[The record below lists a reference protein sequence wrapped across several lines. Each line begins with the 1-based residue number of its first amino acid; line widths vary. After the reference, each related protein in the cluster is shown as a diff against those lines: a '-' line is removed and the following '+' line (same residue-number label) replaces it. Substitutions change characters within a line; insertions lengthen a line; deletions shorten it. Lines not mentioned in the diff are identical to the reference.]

1 MFNRSPVQRALARLS
16 SLCGSPRA
24 WMLLLALLTMAPDA
38 ARAACGTFNVPDAN
52 TTPST
57 SPMASGGSI
66 AINIGYQCDP
76 FGLNP
81 QSFVTQPTHGSVTLS
96 GTDNTIVNYANNG
109 DGATTDSFVVQDASG
124 NPFTVNVAIGAATS
138 PITVSPA
145 SLPTPNVGTSYSQS
159 LSSTGGTAPYS
170 YALTAGALPSGL
182 TLSGS
187 TISGTPNQ
195 AGSYNATI
203 TVTDNVGTT
212 GTKSYAFTVPNP
224 SSSIAVVAP
233 PTAALN
239 TAYSYDLNANTS
251 GALAPYTYSQ
261 PTSGALPPGLA
272 LSGTTISG
280 TPTTVGTYNFSL
292 TVTDASPGPGGP
304 YFKSVNLSI
313 TVQNIP
319 PVANSVSA
327 TVAYDSTSNPITLN
341 ITGGAATSVAIGT
354 AASHGTATASGTSIT
369 YTPTTG
375 YAGPDSFTYTATNG
389 AGTSSPATATITV
402 SPPTLVY
409 TPAAP
414 PHASAGVAYS
424 HSITGASGG
433 AAPYT
438 YAVTSGALPAGLALA
453 SDGTLS
459 GTATAAGTF
468 NFTVTATDS
477 STGTG
482 PFSIGS
488 GVTLVVDAPTILIAP
503 ATLPNGTFNAA
514 YGQTVTASGGTA
526 PYSYAVTTGSLPNG
540 LSLSSTGALSGTPTQ
555 AGDYPITITATDSTT
570 GAAAPYTGSQSY
582 TLHID
587 GPAITVAPGTVPNAT
602 VGTAYSQ
609 TLSASGGTGPYT
621 FAATGSVPP
630 GLTLSAGG
638 NLSGTPTTAG
648 DFSFTA
654 TATDADSF
662 TGNQAYTVHVTAIA
676 PAAPTG
682 ASATAGDTQA
692 SVSFAA
698 PTNTGGAPISSYTVT
713 SSPGGFTATG
723 SASPITVTGLTNG
736 TAYTFTVTATNTAGT
751 GPASTPSNAV
761 TPKGAQTITFNNPG
775 TQNFGTTPTLSATA
789 SSGLTPTF
797 SSQTTGV
804 CTITSGGAL
813 TFLSAGTCT
822 VSADQAG
829 DGTYLAAP
837 TVTQSFTVAAVVP
850 GAPTIGAASAGDA
863 QATVSFVA
871 PASNGGATITAYTV
885 TSNPGGITG
894 TGAASP
900 IAVTGLTNGTAYT
913 FTVTAT
919 NSAGTG
925 SASAASNSVTPLGT
939 QTITF
944 NNPGSQNFGTSP
956 QMVASASSGLTVSFS
971 STTSAVC
978 TVTSAGVLTTVAPGT
993 CSIQADQA
1001 GNGAY
1006 QPASAVTQ
1014 SFAIVVPG
1022 GAVSFSTAS
1031 PLPGATA
1038 ESVYSQTITAAGG
1051 ATPYTFS
1058 LVSGSLPTGVTFSSS
1073 GALSGTPLASGTF
1086 NFTLRVTD
1094 AATQTADK
1102 AYQLV
1107 VTAPAIAL
1115 APVTLSGGQVAQAY
1129 AQTLTASGGV
1139 APYTF
1144 AVTTGALP
1152 AGLTLS
1158 AAGTLSGTP
1167 TAAGSFNVTVTAT
1180 DQHGFQGSQAY
1191 TLGINQ
1197 PVPVAVDDS
1206 ASVNSNGHVTI
1217 NVTANDS
1224 GPITSV
1230 AITQQPTHGTATI
1243 NGLDVV
1249 YTPAANYFGS
1259 DTLKYT
1265 ATGPG
1270 GTSGA
1275 ATASITVVPNS
1286 VSFPAAQLPDA
1297 TAEATYS
1304 HTFAASNGIAPY
1316 TYQLSGG
1323 ALPGGLVLA
1332 PDGTLSGTP
1341 VEAGTFSFTVHVT
1354 DTAGQTADQS
1364 FQLTVASPSVT
1375 VAPGSVPAGT
1385 VGTVYSQVLSA
1396 SGGVAPYTFA
1406 VTTGALPAGLTLSA
1420 AGTLSGTPTAAGS
1433 FNVTVTATDQHGF
1446 QGSQAYTLG
1455 INQPVPVAVDD
1466 TASVNSNG
1474 HVTIAVTAN
1483 DSGPITSIAIT
1494 QQPAHG
1500 TATVSGLDVVY
1511 SPAANYFGSD
1521 TLKYTATGPGGTSGA
1536 ATVSITVVPGAVP
1549 VAAAQTAKVLAGKSV
1564 TIHAAAG
1571 ATNGPFTGAAITSA
1585 PTSGTA
1591 VVQGTDIVY
1600 TADPNA
1606 SGTFGLDYTLSNA
1619 FGTSQPAHVTLAVN
1633 PRPVAP
1639 ALNAK
1644 TIAGVTVQVDL
1655 TTAARGGP
1663 FTAANVVSIMPANAG
1678 TATVRSS
1685 NGGYTLAFTPA
1696 ATFGGVAKVTY
1707 TLSNAFATSE
1717 PGTVD
1722 ITVELRRDPSKDPE
1736 VTGVLDAQAEA
1747 THRMA
1752 MGQINNFQR
1761 RLESLHNGSSRGG
1774 FSNGITM
1781 SSASSLRRQPL
1792 AIDGRQG
1799 MGSAGD
1805 PFLMPTD
1812 GAMTN
1817 PSVSGN
1823 AAPGGVSFWAGG
1835 AVNFG
1840 KLQPGASDNGIDFTT
1855 SGLSLGADKQV
1866 SQALTLGVGAG
1877 YGHDVSDVG
1886 QHGSRSAVDS
1896 YNVAV
1901 YGSYQPGESIYVDAL
1916 AGYQWLQ
1923 FDARRFVTD
1932 NGNTVHGSRDGKQW
1946 FASLSVGYQHQAKD
1960 MMLTPYGRLDVARAA
1975 LDGYTETGDA
1985 VFALRYEGQTVKTS
1999 TANLGLLAQWS
2010 VKRDYGMWTPQLRAE
2025 FGHDM
2030 QGASVATMRYADLLT
2045 GPLYQA
2051 TLSRQ
2056 SRNHTIVGAGFTL
2069 QTYKGWSLRAE
2080 YQAQIDNTSRDNQ
2093 SIQLGVQK
2101 ALQP

>member
-1 MFNRSPVQRALARLS
+1 
-16 SLCGSPRA
+16 
-24 WMLLLALLTMAPDA
+24 MLLAVLAMAPGA
-38 ARAACGTFNVPDAN
+38 AHAACGTFNVPDAN

-76 FGLNP
+76 FGQNP

-96 GTDNTIVNYANNG
+96 GTDNTIVNYTNNG
-109 DGATTDSFVVQDASG
+109 DGATSDSFVVQDASG

-159 LSSTGGTAPYS
+159 LSSSGGTAPYS
-170 YALTAGALPSGL
+170 YAVTAGSLPSGL
-182 TLSGS
+182 NLSGS

-195 AGSYNATI
+195 AGSYSATI

-224 SSSIAVVAP
+224 SSSIAVAAP

-261 PTSGALPPGLA
+261 TGGSLPPGLT

-280 TPTTVGTYNFSL
+280 TPTAVGTYNFNL

-304 YFKSVNLSI
+304 YFKSVSLSI

-319 PVANSVSA
+319 PVANAVSA

-341 ITGGAATSVAIGT
+341 ITGGAPTSVAIGT

-369 YTPTTG
+369 YTPTAG

-389 AGTSSPATATITV
+389 AGTSSPATVTITV
-402 SPPTLVY
+402 SPPTLTY
-409 TPAAP
+409 APAAP
-414 PHASAGVAYS
+414 PHAIAGAAYS
-424 HSITGASGG
+424 QSIASASGG

-438 YAVTSGALPAGLALA
+438 YAVTSGSLPAGLTLA
-453 SDGTLS
+453 SNGTLS

-468 NFTVTATDS
+468 NLTVTATDS

-482 PFSIGS
+482 PFSVGS
-488 GVTLVVDAPTILIAP
+488 AVTLVVDAPTILVAP
-503 ATLPNGTFNAA
+503 ATLPNGTFNTA
-514 YGQTVTASGGTA
+514 YSQTVTASGGTA
-526 PYSYAVTTGSLPNG
+526 PYSYAVTAGTVPNG
-540 LSLSSTGALSGTPTQ
+540 LSLSSTGVLSGTPTQ
-555 AGDYPITITATDSTT
+555 AGDYPITITASDSTT
-570 GAAAPYTGSQSY
+570 GPAAPYGGSQSY

-587 GPAITVAPGTVPNAT
+587 GPVITVAPGTVPNAT
-602 VGTAYSQ
+602 VGTPYSQ

-638 NLSGTPTTAG
+638 TLSGTPTTAG

-662 TGNQAYTVHVTAIA
+662 TGSQAYTVHVTAIV

-682 ASATAGDTQA
+682 ANATAGDTQA
-692 SVSFAA
+692 SVNFAA
-698 PTNTGGAPISSYTVT
+698 PTDTGGAAISAYTVT
-713 SSPGGFTATG
+713 SSPGGLTG
-723 SASPITVTGLTNG
+723 TGAASPITVTGLTNG

-751 GPASTPSNAV
+751 GPASTASNAV
-761 TPKGAQTITFNNPG
+761 TPKGAQSITFNSPG
-775 TQNFGTTPTLSATA
+775 TQNFGTSPTLTATA
-789 SSGLTPTF
+789 SSSLTPTF

-822 VSADQAG
+822 IAADQAG

-837 TVTQSFTVAAVVP
+837 TVTQSFSVAAVVP
-850 GAPTIGAASAGDA
+850 GAPTIGVATAGNT
-863 QATVSFVA
+863 QATVSFTA
-871 PASNGGATITAYTV
+871 PASNGGSAVTGYTV

-900 IAVTGLTNGTAYT
+900 ITVTGLTNGTAYT

-919 NSAGTG
+919 NGAGTG

-971 STTSAVC
+971 STTSAIC

-993 CSIQADQA
+993 CTIQADQA

-1006 QPASAVTQ
+1006 QLAPSVTQ

-1038 ESVYSQTITAAGG
+1038 ETAYSQSITAAGG

-1073 GALSGTPLASGTF
+1073 GVLSGTPLASGTF

-1094 AATQTADK
+1094 AATQAADK
-1102 AYQLV
+1102 SYQLV
-1107 VTAPAIAL
+1107 VAAPAIAL
-1115 APVTLSGGQVAQAY
+1115 APATLPGGQVAQAY

-1139 APYTF
+1139 ASYTF
-1144 AVTTGALP
+1144 AVTAGALP

-1167 TAAGSFNVTVTAT
+1167 TAAGSFN
-1180 DQHGFQGSQAY
+1180 
-1191 TLGINQ
+1191 I
-1197 PVPVAVDDS
+1197 
-1206 ASVNSNGHVTI
+1206 
-1217 NVTANDS
+1217 
-1224 GPITSV
+1224 
-1230 AITQQPTHGTATI
+1230 
-1243 NGLDVV
+1243 
-1249 YTPAANYFGS
+1249 
-1259 DTLKYT
+1259 
-1265 ATGPG
+1265 
-1270 GTSGA
+1270 
-1275 ATASITVVPNS
+1275 
-1286 VSFPAAQLPDA
+1286 
-1297 TAEATYS
+1297 
-1304 HTFAASNGIAPY
+1304 
-1316 TYQLSGG
+1316 
-1323 ALPGGLVLA
+1323 
-1332 PDGTLSGTP
+1332 
-1341 VEAGTFSFTVHVT
+1341 
-1354 DTAGQTADQS
+1354 
-1364 FQLTVASPSVT
+1364 
-1375 VAPGSVPAGT
+1375 
-1385 VGTVYSQVLSA
+1385 
-1396 SGGVAPYTFA
+1396 
-1406 VTTGALPAGLTLSA
+1406 
-1420 AGTLSGTPTAAGS
+1420 
-1433 FNVTVTATDQHGF
+1433 TVTATDQHGF

-1466 TASVNSNG
+1466 TASANSNG
-1474 HVTIAVTAN
+1474 HVTITVTAN
-1483 DSGPITSIAIT
+1483 DSGPITSVAIT

-1500 TATVSGLDVVY
+1500 TATVNGLDVVY
-1511 SPAANYFGSD
+1511 TPAANYFGSD

-1549 VAAAQTAKVLAGKSV
+1549 VAAAQTVKVLAGKSI
-1564 TIHAAAG
+1564 TIHTSAH
-1571 ATNGPFTGAAITSA
+1571 ATNGPFTGAAITAA

-1619 FGTSQPAHVTLAVN
+1619 FGTSQPAHVTLTVN

-1639 ALNAK
+1639 TLTAK
-1644 TIAGVTVQVDL
+1644 TIAGATVQVDL
-1655 TTAARGGP
+1655 TTGAHGGP

-1678 TATVRSS
+1678 TATVSSS

-1696 ATFGGVAKVTY
+1696 ATFGGIAKVTY

-1722 ITVELRRDPSKDPE
+1722 ITVELRSDPSKDPE

-1752 MGQINNFQR
+1752 RGQINNFQR
-1761 RLESLHNGSSRGG
+1761 RLESLHSGGGRGG
-1774 FSNGITM
+1774 FTNGITM

-1792 AIDGRQG
+1792 ATDGRQG

-1805 PFLMPTD
+1805 PFLLPAD
-1812 GAMTN
+1812 SAMTN
-1817 PSVSGN
+1817 PTVSGN

-1866 SQALTLGVGAG
+1866 SQALTLGMGAG
-1877 YGHDVSDVG
+1877 YGHDISDVG

-1946 FASLSVGYQHQAKD
+1946 FASLSVGYQHQADD

-1985 VFALRYEGQTVKTS
+1985 VFALRYQGQTVKTS

-2030 QGASVATMRYADLLT
+2030 QGASVATMRYADLLS

-2056 SRNHTIVGAGFTL
+2056 SRNHTILGAGFTL

-2093 SIQLGVQK
+2093 SIQLGIQK

>member
-1 MFNRSPVQRALARLS
+1 MSNRSTKQRALARLS
-16 SLCGSPRA
+16 SLCGSPRV
-24 WMLLLALLTMAPDA
+24 WLMLLALLAITPSA
-38 ARAACGTFNVPDAN
+38 AHAACGTFNVPDAN

-57 SPMASGGSI
+57 SPMAAGGTI
-66 AINIGYQCDP
+66 TINVGTMCDP

-81 QSFVTQPTHGSVTLS
+81 YPSGNTTNPSHGSVSVDAAAGVITYTNDGL
-96 GTDNTIVNYANNG
+96 
-109 DGATTDSFVVQDASG
+109 GATSDSFVVADASG

-138 PITVSPA
+138 PITVSPT
-145 SLPTPNVGTSYSQS
+145 SLPTPQVGTSYSQT
-159 LSSTGGTAPYS
+159 LSSSGGTAPYS
-170 YALTAGALPSGL
+170 YALTAGSLPSGL
-182 TLSGS
+182 SLSGS

-195 AGSYNATI
+195 AGSYSATI

-212 GTKSYAFTVPNP
+212 GTKSYTVTVPNP
-224 SSSIAVVAP
+224 SSGITVAAP

-239 TAYSYDLNANTS
+239 TPYSYNLNANTT

-272 LSGTTISG
+272 LSGTIISG
-280 TPTTVGTYNFSL
+280 TPTSVGTYNFSL

-313 TVQNIP
+313 AVQNIP
-319 PVANSVSA
+319 PVANAASA
-327 TVAYDSTSNPITLN
+327 TVAYDSTNNPITLN
-341 ITGGAATSVAIGT
+341 ITGGAATSVAVGT
-354 AASHGTATASGTSIT
+354 AATHGTATASGTSIT
-369 YTPTTG
+369 YTPVSG

-389 AGTSSPATATITV
+389 AGTSSPATVTITV

-409 TPAAP
+409 TPVAP
-414 PHASAGVAYS
+414 PHASVGVAYS
-424 HSITGASGG
+424 HSFAGASGG

-438 YAVTSGALPAGLALA
+438 YAVTIGSLPAGLTLA

-503 ATLPNGTFNAA
+503 ATLPNGTFNIP
-514 YGQTVTASGGTA
+514 YSQTVTASGGTA
-526 PYSYAVTTGSLPNG
+526 PYSYAVTAGSLPNG

-602 VGTAYSQ
+602 VGAAYSQ
-609 TLSASGGTGPYT
+609 TLSASGGTAPYT
-621 FAATGSVPP
+621 FAATGSVPS

-638 NLSGTPTTAG
+638 TLSGTPTTAG
-648 DFSFTA
+648 DFSFTV

-789 SSGLTPTF
+789 SSGLTPSF

-822 VSADQAG
+822 ISADQAG
-829 DGTYLAAP
+829 DGAYLAAP

-863 QATVSFVA
+863 QATVSFAA
-871 PASNGGATITAYTV
+871 PASNGGATITGYTV

-900 IAVTGLTNGTAYT
+900 IVVTGLTNGTAYT

-944 NNPGSQNFGTSP
+944 NSPGSQNFGTSP

-1038 ESVYSQTITAAGG
+1038 ETAYSQTITASGG

-1058 LVSGSLPTGVTFSSS
+1058 LVGGALPTGVTFSSS
-1073 GALSGTPLASGTF
+1073 GVLSGTPLASGTF

-1094 AATQTADK
+1094 AATQTADT
-1102 AYQLV
+1102 AYQLTV
-1107 VTAPAIAL
+1107 AAPTIAL
-1115 APVTLSGGQVAQAY
+1115 APATLPGGQVAQAY
-1129 AQTLTASGGV
+1129 AQT
-1139 APYTF
+1139 
-1144 AVTTGALP
+1144 
-1152 AGLTLS
+1152 
-1158 AAGTLSGTP
+1158 
-1167 TAAGSFNVTVTAT
+1167 
-1180 DQHGFQGSQAY
+1180 
-1191 TLGINQ
+1191 
-1197 PVPVAVDDS
+1197 
-1206 ASVNSNGHVTI
+1206 
-1217 NVTANDS
+1217 
-1224 GPITSV
+1224 
-1230 AITQQPTHGTATI
+1230 
-1243 NGLDVV
+1243 
-1249 YTPAANYFGS
+1249 
-1259 DTLKYT
+1259 
-1265 ATGPG
+1265 
-1270 GTSGA
+1270 
-1275 ATASITVVPNS
+1275 
-1286 VSFPAAQLPDA
+1286 
-1297 TAEATYS
+1297 
-1304 HTFAASNGIAPY
+1304 
-1316 TYQLSGG
+1316 
-1323 ALPGGLVLA
+1323 
-1332 PDGTLSGTP
+1332 
-1341 VEAGTFSFTVHVT
+1341 
-1354 DTAGQTADQS
+1354 
-1364 FQLTVASPSVT
+1364 
-1375 VAPGSVPAGT
+1375 
-1385 VGTVYSQVLSA
+1385 LSA

-1433 FNVTVTATDQHGF
+1433 FNITVTATDQHGF

-1494 QQPAHG
+1494 QQPTHG

-1536 ATVSITVVPGAVP
+1536 ATVSINVVPGAVP

-1619 FGTSQPAHVTLAVN
+1619 FGTSQTAHVTLAVN

-1639 ALNAK
+1639 ALTAK

-1761 RLESLHNGSSRGG
+1761 RLESLHNGGSRGG

-1781 SSASSLRRQPL
+1781 NSASSLRRQPL
-1792 AIDGRQG
+1792 TIDGRQG

-1877 YGHDVSDVG
+1877 YGHDVSDIG

-1901 YGSYQPGESIYVDAL
+1901 YGSYQPSEAIYVDAL

-2010 VKRDYGMWTPQLRAE
+2010 VKRDYGMWMPQLRAE

-2056 SRNHTIVGAGFTL
+2056 SRNHTILGAGFTL

-2101 ALQP
+2101 ALEP

>member
-1 MFNRSPVQRALARLS
+1 MSNRSPMQRALARLS
-16 SLCGSPRA
+16 SLFGSPRA
-24 WMLLLALLTMAPDA
+24 WLMLMALLAMAPGA
-38 ARAACGTFNVPDAN
+38 AHAACGTFNVPDAN

-76 FGLNP
+76 FGQNP
-81 QSFVTQPTHGSVTLS
+81 QSDVTQPTHGSVTLS
-96 GTDNTIVNYANNG
+96 GTDNTIVNYVNNG
-109 DGATTDSFVVQDASG
+109 DGATSDSFVVKDASG
-124 NPFTVNVAIGAATS
+124 IPFTVNVAIGAASS

-145 SLPTPNVGTSYSQS
+145 SLPTPQVDSSYSQS
-159 LSSTGGTAPYS
+159 LSATGGTAPYS
-170 YALTAGALPSGL
+170 FALTSGALPSGL
-182 TLSGS
+182 SLVGN

-195 AGSYNATI
+195 AGSYSATI
-203 TVTDNVGTT
+203 TVTDNTGTT
-212 GTKSYAFTVPNP
+212 GIKSYALTVPNP
-224 SSSIAVVAP
+224 SSGIAVAAP

-239 TAYSYDLNANTS
+239 TPYSYNLNANTS

-261 PTSGALPPGLA
+261 PTSGSLPPGLA

-292 TVTDASPGPGGP
+292 TVTDASPGPNGP

-319 PVANSVSA
+319 PVANPVSA

-389 AGTSSPATATITV
+389 AGISSPATVTITV
-402 SPPTLVY
+402 SPPTLTY
-409 TPAAP
+409 APAAP
-414 PHASAGVAYS
+414 PYAIAGVAYNQ
-424 HSITGASGG
+424 SIAGASGG

-438 YAVTSGALPAGLALA
+438 YAVTSGSLPAGLTLA
-453 SDGTLS
+453 STGTLS
-459 GTATAAGTF
+459 GTATAVGTF
-468 NFTVTATDS
+468 NFTATATDS

-503 ATLPNGTFNAA
+503 ATLPNGTFNTA
-514 YGQTVTASGGTA
+514 YSQTVTASGGTA
-526 PYSYAVTTGSLPNG
+526 PYSYAVTAGTLPNG
-540 LSLSSTGALSGTPTQ
+540 LSLSSAGVLSGTPTQ
-555 AGDYPITITATDSTT
+555 AGDYPITITASDSTT
-570 GAAAPYTGSQSY
+570 GPAAPYGGSQSY

-587 GPAITVAPGTVPNAT
+587 GPVITVAPGTVPNAT

-609 TLSASGGTGPYT
+609 TLSASGGTAPYT
-621 FAATGSVPP
+621 FSATGSLPP
-630 GLTLSAGG
+630 GLTLGAGG
-638 NLSGTPTTAG
+638 TLSGTPTTAG

-662 TGNQAYTVHVTAIA
+662 TGSQAYTVHVTAIA

-698 PTNTGGAPISSYTVT
+698 PTDTGGAPITGYTVT
-713 SSPGGFTATG
+713 SSPGGFTGTG

-736 TAYTFTVTATNTAGT
+736 TSYTFTVTATNTAGT
-751 GPASTPSNAV
+751 GPASTASNAV

-775 TQNFGTTPTLSATA
+775 TQNFGTSPTLTATA
-789 SSGLTPTF
+789 SSSLTPTF

-822 VSADQAG
+822 IAADQAG

-837 TVTQSFTVAAVVP
+837 TVTQSFSVAAVVP
-850 GAPTIGAASAGDA
+850 GAPTIGVATAGNT
-863 QATVSFVA
+863 QATVSFTA
-871 PASNGGATITAYTV
+871 PASNGGAAVTGYTV

-900 IAVTGLTNGTAYT
+900 ITVTGLTNGTAYT

-919 NSAGTG
+919 NGAGTG

-993 CSIQADQA
+993 CTIQADQA

-1006 QPASAVTQ
+1006 QPAPSVTQ

-1038 ESVYSQTITAAGG
+1038 ETAYSQTITAAGG

-1073 GALSGTPLASGTF
+1073 GVVSGTPLASGTF

-1094 AATQTADK
+1094 AATQMADK
-1102 AYQLV
+1102 SYQLV
-1107 VTAPAIAL
+1107 VAAPAIAL
-1115 APVTLSGGQVAQAY
+1115 APATLPGGQVAQAY

-1158 AAGTLSGTP
+1158 AGGTLSGTP
-1167 TAAGSFNVTVTAT
+1167 TAAGSFN
-1180 DQHGFQGSQAY
+1180 
-1191 TLGINQ
+1191 I
-1197 PVPVAVDDS
+1197 
-1206 ASVNSNGHVTI
+1206 
-1217 NVTANDS
+1217 
-1224 GPITSV
+1224 
-1230 AITQQPTHGTATI
+1230 
-1243 NGLDVV
+1243 
-1249 YTPAANYFGS
+1249 
-1259 DTLKYT
+1259 
-1265 ATGPG
+1265 
-1270 GTSGA
+1270 
-1275 ATASITVVPNS
+1275 
-1286 VSFPAAQLPDA
+1286 
-1297 TAEATYS
+1297 
-1304 HTFAASNGIAPY
+1304 
-1316 TYQLSGG
+1316 
-1323 ALPGGLVLA
+1323 
-1332 PDGTLSGTP
+1332 
-1341 VEAGTFSFTVHVT
+1341 
-1354 DTAGQTADQS
+1354 
-1364 FQLTVASPSVT
+1364 
-1375 VAPGSVPAGT
+1375 
-1385 VGTVYSQVLSA
+1385 
-1396 SGGVAPYTFA
+1396 
-1406 VTTGALPAGLTLSA
+1406 
-1420 AGTLSGTPTAAGS
+1420 
-1433 FNVTVTATDQHGF
+1433 TVTATDQHGF

-1466 TASVNSNG
+1466 TASANSNG
-1474 HVTIAVTAN
+1474 HVTITVTAN

-1500 TATVSGLDVVY
+1500 TATVNGLDVVY
-1511 SPAANYFGSD
+1511 TPAANYFGSD

-1549 VAAAQTAKVLAGKSV
+1549 MAAAQTAKVLAGKSI
-1564 TIHAAAG
+1564 TIHASAG
-1571 ATNGPFTGAAITSA
+1571 ATNGPFTGAAITAA

-1619 FGTSQPAHVTLAVN
+1619 FGTSQPAHVTLTVN

-1639 ALNAK
+1639 ALTAK
-1644 TIAGVTVQVDL
+1644 TIAGVTVEVDL
-1655 TTAARGGP
+1655 TTGAHGGP

-1678 TATVRSS
+1678 TATVSSS

-1696 ATFGGVAKVTY
+1696 ATFGGIAKVTY

-1722 ITVELRRDPSKDPE
+1722 ITVELRSDPSKDPE

-1761 RLESLHNGSSRGG
+1761 RLESLHSGGGRGG
-1774 FSNGITM
+1774 LTNGITM

-1792 AIDGRQG
+1792 ARDGRQG

-1805 PFLMPTD
+1805 PFLLPADSAMNNPT
-1812 GAMTN
+1812 
-1817 PSVSGN
+1817 VSGN

-1866 SQALTLGVGAG
+1866 SQALTLGMGAG
-1877 YGHDVSDVG
+1877 YGHDISDIG
-1886 QHGSRSAVDS
+1886 RHGSRSAVDS

-1946 FASLSVGYQHQAKD
+1946 FASLSVGYQHQADD
-1960 MMLTPYGRLDVARAA
+1960 MMLTPYGRLDLARAA
-1975 LDGYTETGDA
+1975 LDGYTETGDG
-1985 VFALRYEGQTVKTS
+1985 VFALRYQGQTVKTS
-1999 TANLGLLAQWS
+1999 TANLGLMAQWS

-2030 QGASVATMRYADLLT
+2030 QGASVATMRYADLLS

-2056 SRNHTIVGAGFTL
+2056 SRNHTILGAGFTL

-2101 ALQP
+2101 ALEP

>member
-1 MFNRSPVQRALARLS
+1 MSNRSPMQRALARLS

-24 WMLLLALLTMAPDA
+24 WLMLLVLLIMVPQA
-38 ARAACGTFNVPDAN
+38 AHAACSTMNVPDAY

-57 SPMASGGSI
+57 SPMAAGGTISI
-66 AINIGYQCDP
+66 NVGTRCDG

-81 QSFVTQPTHGSVTLS
+81 YPGPGTTNPSHGTVSVDTIAGTVTYTNDGQ
-96 GTDNTIVNYANNG
+96 
-109 DGATTDSFVVQDASG
+109 GATSDSFVVVDASG
-124 NPFTVNVAIGAATS
+124 NPFTVDVAIGAATS

-145 SLPTPNVGTSYSQS
+145 SLPTPQVGTSYSQT
-159 LSSTGGTAPYS
+159 LSSSGGTAPYS
-170 YALTAGALPSGL
+170 YALTAGSLPSGL
-182 TLSGS
+182 SLSGS

-195 AGSYNATI
+195 AGSYSATI

-212 GTKSYAFTVPNP
+212 GTKSYTVTVPNP
-224 SSSIAVVAP
+224 SSGITVAAP

-239 TAYSYDLNANTS
+239 TPYSYDLNANTS

-280 TPTTVGTYNFSL
+280 TPTAVGTYNFSL

-304 YFKSVNLSI
+304 YFKSVSLSI

-319 PVANSVSA
+319 PVANAASA
-327 TVAYDSTSNPITLN
+327 TVAYDSSSNPITLN
-341 ITGGAATSVAIGT
+341 ITGGAPTSVAIGT

-369 YTPTTG
+369 YTPTAG

-389 AGTSSPATATITV
+389 AGTSSPATVTITV
-402 SPPTLVY
+402 SPPTLAY
-409 TPAAP
+409 APAAP
-414 PHASAGVAYS
+414 PHATAGAAYS
-424 HSITGASGG
+424 HSIAGASGG
-433 AAPYT
+433 AAPYS
-438 YAVTSGALPAGLALA
+438 YAVTSGSLPAGLTLA
-453 SDGTLS
+453 SNGTLS

-482 PFSIGS
+482 PFSVGS
-488 GVTLVVDAPTILIAP
+488 AVTLVVDAPTILVAP
-503 ATLPNGTFNAA
+503 ATLPNGTFNTA
-514 YGQTVTASGGTA
+514 YSQTVTASGGTA
-526 PYSYAVTTGSLPNG
+526 PYSYAVTAGTLPNG
-540 LSLSSTGALSGTPTQ
+540 LSLSSTGVLSGTPTQ

-570 GAAAPYTGSQSY
+570 GPAAPYGGSQSY

-587 GPAITVAPGTVPNAT
+587 GPVITVAPGTVPGAT

-609 TLSASGGTGPYT
+609 TLSASGGTAPYT
-621 FAATGSVPP
+621 FSASGSVPP
-630 GLTLSAGG
+630 GLSLASDGT
-638 NLSGTPTTAG
+638 LSGTPTTAG

-662 TGNQAYTVHVTAIA
+662 PGSQAYTVHVSPIA
-676 PAAPTG
+676 PGAPTA
-682 ASATAGDTQA
+682 ASGTAGDQQV
-692 SVSFAA
+692 SVSFLP
-698 PTNTGGAPISSYTVT
+698 PTDTGGTTITGYTVT
-713 SSPGGFTATG
+713 SSPGGFTASG
-723 SASPITVTGLTNG
+723 ASSPLTVTGLTNG
-736 TAYTFTVTATNTAGT
+736 TSYTFTVTATNSAGT
-751 GPASTPSNAV
+751 GPASAPSSAV
-761 TPKGAQTITFNNPG
+761 VPKGAQTITFNNPG
-775 TQNFGTTPTLSATA
+775 TQNYGTAPTLTATA

-804 CTITSGGAL
+804 CTISSGGAL
-813 TFLSAGTCT
+813 TFLTAGTCT
-822 VSADQAG
+822 IDADQAG
-829 DGTYLAAP
+829 NGTYLPAP
-837 TVTQSFTVAAVVP
+837 QIQQSFTVAAVVP
-850 GAPTIGAASAGDA
+850 GAPTIGTATAGNT
-863 QATVSFVA
+863 QATVSFNA
-871 PASNGGATITAYTV
+871 PASNGGSAITGYTV
-885 TSNPGGITG
+885 TSSPGGITG

-900 IAVTGLTNGTAYT
+900 ITVTGLTNGTAYT

-956 QMVASASSGLTVSFS
+956 QMVASATSALTVSFS

-993 CSIQADQA
+993 CTIQADQA

-1006 QPASAVTQ
+1006 QAAPSVTQ

-1038 ESVYSQTITAAGG
+1038 ETAYSQTITASGG

-1058 LVSGSLPTGVTFSSS
+1058 LVSGSLPAGVTFSSS
-1073 GALSGTPLASGTF
+1073 GVLSGTPLASGTF

-1094 AATQTADK
+1094 AATQTADT
-1102 AYQLV
+1102 AYQLTV
-1107 VTAPAIAL
+1107 AAPTIAL
-1115 APVTLSGGQVAQAY
+1115 APATLPGGQVAQAY
-1129 AQTLTASGGV
+1129 AQT
-1139 APYTF
+1139 
-1144 AVTTGALP
+1144 
-1152 AGLTLS
+1152 
-1158 AAGTLSGTP
+1158 
-1167 TAAGSFNVTVTAT
+1167 
-1180 DQHGFQGSQAY
+1180 
-1191 TLGINQ
+1191 
-1197 PVPVAVDDS
+1197 
-1206 ASVNSNGHVTI
+1206 
-1217 NVTANDS
+1217 
-1224 GPITSV
+1224 
-1230 AITQQPTHGTATI
+1230 
-1243 NGLDVV
+1243 
-1249 YTPAANYFGS
+1249 
-1259 DTLKYT
+1259 
-1265 ATGPG
+1265 
-1270 GTSGA
+1270 
-1275 ATASITVVPNS
+1275 
-1286 VSFPAAQLPDA
+1286 
-1297 TAEATYS
+1297 
-1304 HTFAASNGIAPY
+1304 
-1316 TYQLSGG
+1316 
-1323 ALPGGLVLA
+1323 
-1332 PDGTLSGTP
+1332 
-1341 VEAGTFSFTVHVT
+1341 
-1354 DTAGQTADQS
+1354 
-1364 FQLTVASPSVT
+1364 
-1375 VAPGSVPAGT
+1375 
-1385 VGTVYSQVLSA
+1385 LSA

-1420 AGTLSGTPTAAGS
+1420 AGTLAGTPTAAGS
-1433 FNVTVTATDQHGF
+1433 FNITVTATDQHGF

-1466 TASVNSNG
+1466 TASANSNG
-1474 HVTIAVTAN
+1474 HATITVTAN
-1483 DSGPITSIAIT
+1483 DSGPITSIAVT

-1500 TATVSGLDVVY
+1500 TATINGLDVVY
-1511 SPAANYFGSD
+1511 TPTANYFGSD

-1549 VAAAQTAKVLAGKSV
+1549 VAAAQTVKVLAGKSI
-1564 TIHAAAG
+1564 TIHTSAH
-1571 ATNGPFTGAAITSA
+1571 ATNGPFTGAAITTA

-1619 FGTSQPAHVTLAVN
+1619 FGTSQPAHITLTVN

-1639 ALNAK
+1639 ALTAK
-1644 TIAGVTVQVDL
+1644 TVAGATVQVDL
-1655 TTAARGGP
+1655 TAGAHGGP

-1678 TATVRSS
+1678 TATVSSS

-1696 ATFGGVAKVTY
+1696 ATFGGIAKVTY

-1722 ITVELRRDPSKDPE
+1722 ITVELRSDPSKDPE

-1761 RLESLHNGSSRGG
+1761 RLESLHNGGGGRGG
-1774 FSNGITM
+1774 FTNGITM
-1781 SSASSLRRQPL
+1781 SSASKLRRQSLVP
-1792 AIDGRQG
+1792 DGRQG

-1805 PFLMPTD
+1805 PFLMPADSAMNAPVAD
-1812 GAMTN
+1812 GGT
-1817 PSVSGN
+1817 
-1823 AAPGGVSFWAGG
+1823 AAPGAVSFWAGG
-1835 AVNFG
+1835 AINFG
-1840 KLQPGASDNGIDFTT
+1840 KLQPGASDNGVDFTT

-1866 SQALTLGVGAG
+1866 SQSLTLGMGAG
-1877 YGHDVSDVG
+1877 YGHDISDIG

-1901 YGSYQPGESIYVDAL
+1901 YGSYQPGETIYVDAL

-1932 NGNTVHGSRDGKQW
+1932 NGNTVHGSRNGKQW
-1946 FASLSVGYQHQAKD
+1946 FASLSVGYQHQADD
-1960 MMLTPYGRLDVARAA
+1960 MMLTPYGRLDVARAT

-1985 VFALRYEGQTVKTS
+1985 IFALDYQGQTVKTS

-2030 QGASVATMRYADLLT
+2030 QGSSVATMRYADLLS

-2051 TLSRQ
+2051 TLNRQ
-2056 SRNHTIVGAGFTL
+2056 SRNHTILGAGFTL
-2069 QTYKGWSLRAE
+2069 QTHKGWSLRAE
-2080 YQAQIDNTSRDNQ
+2080 YQALIDNTSRDNQ
-2093 SIQLGVQK
+2093 SIQLGIQK

>member
-1 MFNRSPVQRALARLS
+1 
-16 SLCGSPRA
+16 
-24 WMLLLALLTMAPDA
+24 
-38 ARAACGTFNVPDAN
+38 
-52 TTPST
+52 
-57 SPMASGGSI
+57 
-66 AINIGYQCDP
+66 
-76 FGLNP
+76 
-81 QSFVTQPTHGSVTLS
+81 
-96 GTDNTIVNYANNG
+96 
-109 DGATTDSFVVQDASG
+109 
-124 NPFTVNVAIGAATS
+124 
-138 PITVSPA
+138 
-145 SLPTPNVGTSYSQS
+145 
-159 LSSTGGTAPYS
+159 
-170 YALTAGALPSGL
+170 
-182 TLSGS
+182 
-187 TISGTPNQ
+187 
-195 AGSYNATI
+195 
-203 TVTDNVGTT
+203 
-212 GTKSYAFTVPNP
+212 
-224 SSSIAVVAP
+224 
-233 PTAALN
+233 
-239 TAYSYDLNANTS
+239 
-251 GALAPYTYSQ
+251 
-261 PTSGALPPGLA
+261 
-272 LSGTTISG
+272 
-280 TPTTVGTYNFSL
+280 
-292 TVTDASPGPGGP
+292 
-304 YFKSVNLSI
+304 
-313 TVQNIP
+313 VQNIP

-514 YGQTVTASGGTA
+514 YSQTVTASGGTA

-871 PASNGGATITAYTV
+871 PASNGGATITGYTV

-993 CSIQADQA
+993 CTIQADQS

-1006 QPASAVTQ
+1006 QPAPSVTQ
-1014 SFAIVVPG
+1014 SFAVVVPG

-1038 ESVYSQTITAAGG
+1038 ETAYSQTITASGG

-1058 LVSGSLPTGVTFSSS
+1058 LVGGALPTGVTFSSS
-1073 GALSGTPLASGTF
+1073 GVLSGTPLASGTF

-1107 VTAPAIAL
+1107 VAAPVIAL
-1115 APVTLSGGQVAQAY
+1115 APATLPGGQVAQAY

-1230 AITQQPTHGTATI
+1230 AITQQPAHGTATI

-1275 ATASITVVPNS
+1275 S
-1286 VSFPAAQLPDA
+1286 
-1297 TAEATYS
+1297 
-1304 HTFAASNGIAPY
+1304 
-1316 TYQLSGG
+1316 
-1323 ALPGGLVLA
+1323 
-1332 PDGTLSGTP
+1332 
-1341 VEAGTFSFTVHVT
+1341 
-1354 DTAGQTADQS
+1354 
-1364 FQLTVASPSVT
+1364 
-1375 VAPGSVPAGT
+1375 
-1385 VGTVYSQVLSA
+1385 
-1396 SGGVAPYTFA
+1396 
-1406 VTTGALPAGLTLSA
+1406 
-1420 AGTLSGTPTAAGS
+1420 
-1433 FNVTVTATDQHGF
+1433 
-1446 QGSQAYTLG
+1446 
-1455 INQPVPVAVDD
+1455 
-1466 TASVNSNG
+1466 
-1474 HVTIAVTAN
+1474 
-1483 DSGPITSIAIT
+1483 
-1494 QQPAHG
+1494 
-1500 TATVSGLDVVY
+1500 
-1511 SPAANYFGSD
+1511 
-1521 TLKYTATGPGGTSGA
+1521 
-1536 ATVSITVVPGAVP
+1536 TVSITVVPGAVP

-1639 ALNAK
+1639 ALTAK

-1663 FTAANVVSIMPANAG
+1663 FTAANVVSITPADAG
-1678 TATVRSS
+1678 TATVGSS

-1761 RLESLHNGSSRGG
+1761 RLESLHNGGSRGG

-2010 VKRDYGMWTPQLRAE
+2010 VKREYGMWTPQLRAE